1 MSKGRFE
8 GFSDGVFA
16 VAITLLVLEIH
27 LPPLHDVADAQ
38 LGLALWHLWPQV
50 LTYVISFATIGIIW
64 LNHHAMFHL
73 VQRIDRNTLIFN
85 MLLLMIVCF
94 VPFSTSVLTTYGV
107 LRDGVFL
114 YGGTLTAMA
123 LAYNLLWYR
132 AVRHVD
138 RSACDRRT
146 VIVNTVRNLS
156 GSITY
161 LAATLCAFIDPRIS
175 VALFLAVAMFYLL
188 PGKID
193 AVADARTKSST
204 PASSGALE

>member
-8 GFSDGVFA
+8 AFSDGVFA

-27 LPPLHDVADAQ
+27 LPTLHDVTNAQ
-38 LGLALWHLWPQV
+38 LGLALWPLWPQV

-73 VQRIDRNTLIFN
+73 VEQIDRNTLIFN
-85 MLLLMIVCF
+85 LLLLMIVCF
-94 VPFSTSVLTTYGV
+94 IPFSTSVLTTYGI

-114 YGGTLTAMA
+114 YGGTLTALA
-123 LAYNLLWYR
+123 LAYNLLWYH
-132 AVRHVD
+132 AARHVD
-138 RSACDRRT
+138 SRTCDRRT
-146 VIVNTVRNLS
+146 VVLNTVRNLS
-156 GSITY
+156 GSIVY
-161 LAATLCAFIDPRIS
+161 LGATLCAFLDPRIS
-175 VALFLAVAMFYLL
+175 VGLFLAVALFYLL

-193 AVADARTKSST
+193 AVVDARGNRST

>member
-8 GFSDGVFA
+8 AFSDGVFA

-27 LPPLHDVADAQ
+27 LPTLHDVADAQ

-64 LNHHAMFHL
+64 LNHHTMFHL
-73 VQRIDRNTLIFN
+73 VKQIDRHTLVSN
-85 MLLLMIVCF
+85 LLLLMIVCF
-94 VPFSTSVLTTYGV
+94 IPFSTSVLTTYGI

-123 LAYNLLWYR
+123 LAYNLLWYH
-132 AVRHVD
+132 AARHVD
-138 RSACDRRT
+138 SGTCDRST
-146 VIVNTVRNLS
+146 VVLNTVRNLS
-156 GSITY
+156 GSIIY
-161 LAATLCAFIDPRIS
+161 VAATLCAFLDPRIS
-175 VALFLAVAMFYLL
+175 VGLFLAVALFYLL

-193 AVADARTKSST
+193 AVVGAGGSTST
-204 PASSGALE
+204 PASTGALE

>member
-8 GFSDGVFA
+8 AFSDGVFA

-27 LPPLHDVADAQ
+27 LPVLHDVANAQ

-50 LTYVISFATIGIIW
+50 LTYVISFSTIGIIW

-73 VQRIDRNTLIFN
+73 VQQIDRNTLLFN

-94 VPFSTSVLTTYGV
+94 IPFSTSVLTTYGI

-123 LAYNLLWYR
+123 LAYNLLWYH
-132 AVRHVD
+132 AARHVD
-138 RSACDRRT
+138 SRTCDRRT
-146 VIVNTVRNLS
+146 LVLNTVRNLS
-156 GSITY
+156 GSIIY
-161 LAATLCAFIDPRIS
+161 LTATLCAFLDPRIS
-175 VALFLAVAMFYLL
+175 VGLFLGVALFYLL
-188 PGKID
+188 PGKVD
-193 AVADARTKSST
+193 AVVDARGRST
-204 PASSGALE
+204 SASTGALE

>member
-1 MSKGRFE
+1 VSKGRFE
-8 GFSDGVFA
+8 AFSDGVFA

-27 LPPLHDVADAQ
+27 LPALHDIADAQ

-73 VQRIDRNTLIFN
+73 VERIDRNTLIFN

-94 VPFSTSVLTTYGV
+94 IPFSTSVLTTYGI

-114 YGGTLTAMA
+114 YGATLTAMA
-123 LAYNLLWYR
+123 LAYNLLWYH

-138 RSACDRRT
+138 SLACDRRT
-146 VIVNTVRNLS
+146 VVLNTFRNLS
-156 GSITY
+156 GSLIY
-161 LAATLCAFIDPRIS
+161 LTATLCAVLDPRIS
-175 VALFLAVAMFYLL
+175 VGLFLAVALFYLL

-193 AVADARTKSST
+193 AVVGAASST
-204 PASSGALE
+204 SPPASSGALE